1 VALFDPDSGP
11 SNDQKSWENCTENG
25 YRSPYF
31 FVKEKNM
38 DETAAV
44 ILEQAE
50 AAPVPAPA
58 VSTEQAPTMTL
69 SCYGGKLTR
78 EQLSSVPTP
87 RATATHKPI
96 AHIEVVEKLI
106 EALSFRQIGVVREEY
121 AVSADGMKMF
131 GVMDLTSGFQGCRF
145 AIGLRN
151 SHDKS
156 FRLSCTVGLR
166 VFVCEN
172 LAFHGE
178 YTPVLAKHS
187 KNFLLEDSL
196 AVGVDRIQRNFGPL
210 QQQVEQWQSTQLSDP
225 SAKLLIYQAFIEE
238 EAGFPKHLARR
249 VHELYF
255 RPIHVEFQARTMW
268 SLSNAFT
275 SAFKELE
282 PIPQYRATAKLA
294 GFLQS
299 IQPS

>member
-1 VALFDPDSGP
+1 
-11 SNDQKSWENCTENG
+11 
-25 YRSPYF
+25 
-31 FVKEKNM
+31 M
-38 DETAAV
+38 ETAV
-44 ILEQAE
+44 VLEQSELA
-50 AAPVPAPA
+50 AAPVIAAPP
-58 VSTEQAPTMTL
+58 EHAPMMTL
-69 SCYGGKLTR
+69 SSYGGKLTR
-78 EQLSSVPTP
+78 EQLSRVPTP
-87 RATATHKPI
+87 SATATHKPVP
-96 AHIEVVEKLI
+96 HIEVVEKLI

-196 AVGVDRIQRNFGPL
+196 AVGVDRMQRDFGPL
-210 QQQVEQWQSTQLSDP
+210 KRQVEGWQSTQLAEA
-225 SAKLLIYQAFIEE
+225 SAKLLIYQAFIEDE
-238 EAGFPKHLARR
+238 TGFPKHLARR
-249 VHELYF
+249 VHDLYF
-255 RPIHVEFQARTMW
+255 QPIHEEFQPRTMW

-275 SAFKELE
+275 SAFKELD
-282 PIPQYRATAKLA
+282 PIPQYKATAKLA

-299 IQPS
+299 VRPS